1 MVEILDGPPE
11 WAGVTYETDEDM
23 VADEIGMS
31 HPGWR
36 GTPVG
41 IRWSALYAYR
51 KVEVVGD
58 RHRHRYQG
66 PWGARPRPARPAR
79 TLAGRPRS
87 KAGRR

>member
-1 MVEILDGPPE
+1 MVEILDGPLE
-11 WAGVTYETDEDM
+11 WAGAVYETDEDM

-31 HPGWR
+31 HPGWS

-58 RHRHRYQG
+58 RHRYAIRDPGALG
-66 PWGARPRPARPAR
+66 PAVSTTGWR
-79 TLAGRPRS
+79 T
-87 KAGRR
+87 